1 MKNPSETTVKCFIP
15 SSIPMCL
22 RWLFPYKVK
31 PLPIP
36 IRNAFSYYLF
46 QNKISLTIINW
57 LFQGMRGMGY
67 ADLVGKIC
75 LEITVFSLIFPVIS
89 GSVLQKLV
97 VSIACAHTFNWF
109 FNSHFWVFGRYLGIT
124 RTSIERF
131 PKYLRG
137 VMNRLQN
144 CPAIDSIIVIGGASR
159 KEGVK
164 ITSDIDMFII
174 RKQGFLNGFIAV
186 LITIKERILSFV
198 TKFPLDLYLYDEIK
212 TMDKH
217 RDDERAFILKDVHD
231 QVKAYYNSK
240 GRKVAGFT
248 EYERAAKKTA

>member
-1 MKNPSETTVKCFIP
+1 MNVNNKYHLKIYIP
-15 SSIPMCL
+15 PLL
-22 RWLFPYKVK
+22 RWLFPYKIK
-31 PLPIP
+31 KLP
-36 IRNAFSYYLF
+36 FSTDNPYLFYLF
-46 QNKISLTIINW
+46 QNKITLIAINW
-57 LFQGMRGMGY
+57 LFQGMKGMGK
-67 ADLVGKIC
+67 ADLIGKIC
-75 LEITVFSLIFPVIS
+75 LEVAAFSIAFSIVNGTVLYRLVIS
-89 GSVLQKLV
+89 FL
-97 VSIACAHTFNWF
+97 CAHTFNWL
-109 FNSHFWVFGRYLGIT
+109 FNAHFWVFGRYLGIT
-124 RTSIERF
+124 RTNIERF

-144 CPAIDSIIVIGGASR
+144 CSTIDSIIVIGGASR

-174 RKQGFLNGFIAV
+174 RKRGFLNGFIAV

-198 TKFPLDLYLYDEIK
+198 TKFPLDLYLYDKIE

-240 GRKVAGFT
+240 GRKVAGFA
-248 EYERAAKKTA
+248 EYERTAPKTA